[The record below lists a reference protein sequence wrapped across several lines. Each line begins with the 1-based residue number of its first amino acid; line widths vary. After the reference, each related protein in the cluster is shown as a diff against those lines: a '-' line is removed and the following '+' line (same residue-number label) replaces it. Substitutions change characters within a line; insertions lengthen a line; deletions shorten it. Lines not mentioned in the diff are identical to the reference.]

1 MSKVVISQKTTLHAQ
16 HTFFVHFLAVVLH
29 DCNVKLPNYTFYGR
43 NVVCVPVRLFFLLPL
58 IFSLV
63 AVSISFLLTTNI
75 KLSCFSSCSLFFI
88 SCSGSFSVVH
98 IVVDIKI

>member
-1 MSKVVISQKTTLHAQ
+1 MSIVVISQKTTLHVQ

-43 NVVCVPVRLFFLLPL
+43 NVVCVPIRLFFFLLPL

-63 AVSISFLLTTNI
+63 AVSISFLLTANI
-75 KLSCFSSCSLFFI
+75 KLSCFSSSPLFFYLLFWLFL
-88 SCSGSFSVVH
+88 CCPH
-98 IVVDIKI
+98 CCRH